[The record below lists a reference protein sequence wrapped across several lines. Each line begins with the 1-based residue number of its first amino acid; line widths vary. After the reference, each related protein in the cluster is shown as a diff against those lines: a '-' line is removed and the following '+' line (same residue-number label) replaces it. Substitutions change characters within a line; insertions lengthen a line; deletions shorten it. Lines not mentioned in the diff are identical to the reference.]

1 MNRPYRI
8 IILEDLPSDS
18 ALIQREVKKGIGYCD
33 FLVMDN
39 KADFING
46 LTMFKPD
53 IILSDYCIPGFD
65 WYTAFKL
72 TLNQNRVIPFIVVS
86 GSTNPKIADECL
98 KAGAKDFI
106 SKDNLKELG
115 PLILKALEHTFP
127 SLPDG
132 LGD

>member
-18 ALIQREVKKGIGYCD
+18 ALIQREVKKKIGSCD

-39 KADFING
+39 KTDFING
-46 LTMFKPD
+46 LTLFKPD

-72 TLNQNRVIPFIVVS
+72 TLNQKPIIPFIVVS

-98 KAGAKDFI
+98 KSGAMDFI
-106 SKDNLKELG
+106 SKDNIKDLAPAILKVLEQTFSGQPDELG
-115 PLILKALEHTFP
+115 E
-127 SLPDG
+127 
-132 LGD
+132 